1 MRMTRHVT
9 TRKVAVPQSKPINV
23 RQVQNNAGGYTF
35 SLDKWAA
42 LDRFLILGSDGGTF
56 YVSERKLT
64 RDNARVVEACA
75 KENPQLA
82 VQRIVDVSVKGQAP
96 KNDQAVF
103 ALALL
108 ASSDNVEAR
117 SAALAAVPQVCRIP
131 THLFQFVS
139 VRDELRGWSRSMRT
153 AVGNWYNSKAPEQL
167 AYQVVKYQQREGWSH
182 RDLLRLSHAKPKQ
195 GRAAIFKWAVKGNT
209 GRLNVPDIIEGFEAA
224 KAETSPKKV
233 AQYIH
238 AYGLTRE
245 MVPTEM
251 LNNCEVWDALLDKMP
266 LNAMVRNLGKMTS
279 IGLLTA
285 SSDATKQVV
294 SRLNDAAYIHK
305 SRQHPLGILTALKT
319 YGNGRGDK
327 GNLTWTPVKKVGDA
341 LDNAFYL
348 AFDNVKPTGKRYML
362 ALDVSGSMG
371 SAIAGTSITCRE
383 ATAALAMVT
392 MRVEK
397 DCDVF
402 GFRHDL
408 VRLPIKRDHTLTQA
422 QSVVY
427 HTDFGSTD
435 CAQPMLNAQRR
446 GERYDAFIVMTDN
459 ETWAGSVH
467 VSEALRRYRAAYG
480 PAKLI
485 VVGMEA
491 NEFTIN
497 DPTDPLGLDVVGFN
511 TATPAV
517 MSGFIRDFD
526 EPVEDKDFDEAA

>member
-9 TRKVAVPQSKPINV
+9 TRKVAVPQSRPINA
-23 RQVQNNAGGYTF
+23 RQVQNSAGGYTF
-35 SLDKWAA
+35 GLDKFAR
-42 LDRFLILGSDGGTF
+42 LDRFLILGSDGGS
-56 YVSERKLT
+56 YYASEQKIT
-64 RDNARVVEACA
+64 RDSAKIVEACA
-75 KENPQLA
+75 AENVTA
-82 VQRIVDVSVKGQAP
+82 TVQRIVDVSVKGQAP

-108 ASSDNVEAR
+108 ASSD
-117 SAALAAVPQVCRIP
+117 SATVRHAAMAAVPAVCRIP

-153 AVGNWYNSKAPEQL
+153 TISDWYNGQEPQKL

-182 RDLLRLSHAKPKQ
+182 RDLLRLSHAKPKP
-195 GRAAIFKWAVKGNT
+195 GRHAIFKWAVKGTT
-209 GRLNVPDIIEGFEAA
+209 GRLKTPDIIEGFEAA
-224 KAETSPKKV
+224 KTETSPRKV

-251 LNNCEVWDALLDKMP
+251 LKHVEVWDALLDKMP

-279 IGLLTA
+279 IGLLTT
-285 SSDATKQVV
+285 SSDATKQVI
-294 SRLNDAAYIHK
+294 SRLNDEAYVKK

-319 YGNGRGDK
+319 YAQGHGDK
-327 GNLTWTPVKKVGDA
+327 GKLAWRAVPKVQGA

-371 SAIAGTSITCRE
+371 SPIAGSSLSCRD

-397 DCDVF
+397 DCDVY
-402 GFRHDL
+402 GFTSTLRRLDIDRDDKLNKVVDYVADL
-408 VRLPIKRDHTLTQA
+408 
-422 QSVVY
+422 
-427 HTDFGSTD
+427 DFGSTD
-435 CAQPMLNAQRR
+435 CAQPMLGALKRS
-446 GERYDAFIVMTDN
+446 ERYDAFIVMTDN
-459 ETWAGSVH
+459 ETWAGTVH
-467 VSEALRRYRAAYG
+467 VSEALRRYRAVYG

-485 VVGMEA
+485 VNGMA
-491 NEFTIN
+491 VNGFTVN

-526 EPVEDKDFDEAA
+526 SPVEDKDFDAE